1 MKKAIFLLLVA
12 SSSLSF
18 ANPAADFSNIVQN
31 FAHERNLRYIPS
43 SDDASQLNRWAYS
56 FVPLEQ
62 CKGVACGGL
71 LISFSYG
78 QQDRCIDNVGLFGDL
93 PLSING
99 YPALFTMPQIS
110 DSTSQLRDFLNVYKN
125 NICYSITYG
134 VGGNGLGEAVRL
146 AKELVGD

>member
-1 MKKAIFLLLVA
+1 MAIVT
-12 SSSLSF
+12 SLSY
-18 ANPAADFSNIVQN
+18 ANPATDFSNIVQN
-31 FAHERNLRYIPS
+31 FAHERGLQYVSAP
-43 SDDASQLNRWAYS
+43 DDASEPNRWAYN
-56 FVPLEQ
+56 FVPSDQ
-62 CKGVACGGL
+62 CKGAACGGL
-71 LISFSYG
+71 LMSFSYA

-110 DSTSQLRDFLNVYKN
+110 DSTSQLRDYLNVYKN